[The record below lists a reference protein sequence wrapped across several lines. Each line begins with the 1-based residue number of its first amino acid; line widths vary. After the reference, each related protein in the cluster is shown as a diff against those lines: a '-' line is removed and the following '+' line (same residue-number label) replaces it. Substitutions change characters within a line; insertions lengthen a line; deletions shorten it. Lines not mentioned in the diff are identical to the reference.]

1 MKILSF
7 GAGTQSTA
15 LALMACDNADMN
27 KPVLHT
33 AVPIYD
39 AVIFCDLGLE
49 PPWVMRQVDF
59 TRRACESV
67 GIPFYILDTP
77 LYRDFMQNFG
87 ERRTI
92 SIPWWTLK
100 EDGHKSK
107 MPRNCTID
115 YKIEAISKFV
125 RWELLRYRKG
135 LAAVPW
141 RGSREEAQTDLDQL
155 AMKKGW
161 AEWNG

>member
-49 PPWVMRQVDF
+49 PPWVMQQVEF
-59 TRRACESV
+59 TRRACEAV
-67 GIPFYILDTP
+67 GIRPWSAPWGISPWGGTP
-77 LYRDFMQNFG
+77 GSFTG
-87 ERRTI
+87 EFPLTR
-92 SIPWWTLK
+92 
-100 EDGHKSK
+100 
-107 MPRNCTID
+107 
-115 YKIEAISKFV
+115 
-125 RWELLRYRKG
+125 RYRQKG
-135 LAAVPW
+135 C
-141 RGSREEAQTDLDQL
+141 RGFGS
-155 AMKKGW
+155 
-161 AEWNG
+161 